1 MGYIQGMSILLLS
14 SGLIL
19 STIGIVLLVISYI
32 YRNREGIIRAVG
44 ILFIGLAMLVA
55 FQFEN
60 SVVLNAIQVFGTQ
73 PSTFQTDVQIYEIV
87 KFNAFKGA
95 QLGVPASV
103 WTPYVSLIYLAQIF
117 LMLGLIALAYV
128 AAEALDLEQQKKI
141 GLIGVSVLAGLGF
154 VVLTFLSISAYTA
167 GNTEASSTYRNI
179 AGILK
184 GIAVLVS
191 IGSLA
196 YATLSLYK
204 ELGDKP
210 YMVQTVGLVVLL
222 LGLTMFG
229 LYTTSIWE
237 NIALENVRAGNIGF
251 VTVSFLITGL
261 LIILG
266 AMVLLVGS
274 ILELVPTLG
283 EEGEELALEE
293 ELEGEEGA

>member
-1 MGYIQGMSILLLS
+1 MSILLLS

-32 YRNREGIIRAVG
+32 YRNREGILRAVG
-44 ILFIGLAMLVA
+44 IMFIGLSMLVA

-60 SVVLNAIQVFGTQ
+60 SVVLNAIHVFGTQ

-103 WTPYVSLIYLAQIF
+103 WTPYVSLIYLAQVF
-117 LMLGLIALAYV
+117 LMLGLIALTYV
-128 AAEALDLEQQKKI
+128 AAEALGLEQQKKI
-141 GLIGVSVLAGLGF
+141 GLIGVSILASLGF
-154 VVLTFLSISAYTA
+154 VVLTFLSINAYTA

-179 AGILK
+179 AGILR
-184 GIAVLVS
+184 GIAVLIA

-210 YMVQTVGLVVLL
+210 YLVQTLGLVVLL
-222 LGLTMFG
+222 LGLTIFG
-229 LYTTSIWE
+229 LYTTSTWE
-237 NIALENVRAGNIGF
+237 NIALDKVRAGNIGF
-251 VTVSFLITGL
+251 VTATFLITGL

-266 AMVLLVGS
+266 ALVLLVGS
-274 ILELVPTLG
+274 ILELVPTFG
-283 EEGEELALEE
+283 EEGEELALGE
-293 ELEGEEGA
+293 ELESEEGA

>member
-19 STIGIVLLVISYI
+19 STIGIVLLIISYI
-32 YRNREGIIRAVG
+32 YRNREGILRAVG
-44 ILFIGLAMLVA
+44 ILFIGLSMLVA

-95 QLGVPASV
+95 QLGVPASL

-128 AAEALDLEQQKKI
+128 AAEALGLEQQKKI
-141 GLIGVSVLAGLGF
+141 GLIGVSVLASLGF
-154 VVLTFLSISAYTA
+154 VVLTFLSINAYTA

-179 AGILK
+179 AGILR
-184 GIAVLVS
+184 GIAVLIA

-196 YATLSLYK
+196 YATFSLYK
-204 ELGDKP
+204 ELSDRP
-210 YMVQTVGLVVLL
+210 YMVQAIGLIIFLI
-222 LGLTMFG
+222 GMATFG
-229 LYTTSIWE
+229 FYTTSTWE
-237 NIALENVRAGNIGF
+237 SIALDKIHSGDKDIALETF
-251 VTVSFLITGL
+251 FITGL

-266 AMVLLVGS
+266 ALVMLIGS

-283 EEGEELALEE
+283 EEGEELALGEG
-293 ELEGEEGA
+293 LEGEEGS